1 MSDIA
6 LNPTNPVISIIT
18 VVFNSKNLI
27 EKTIQSII
35 NQDYPKK
42 ELIIIDGGSKDGTLD
57 IIKRYQNKI
66 SYFISEPDRGIY
78 DAMNKGLKAAKGEYV
93 IFINSGDLL
102 ESQVLWKIFSEF
114 DPGIDIFYGE
124 TNLID
129 DKGKVLGTRSKLS
142 TRKLPLQMSWQDM
155 KYGMVVSHQS
165 IIVRRSLAPLYDLVY
180 KCSSD
185 IDWVITCLKKSQK
198 IENTKLVISQYL
210 IGGFSIKQKRR
221 CFNERYTVYTK
232 HYGFLNS
239 LWIHAYIILRGFYHK
254 LVKGDNY

>member
-18 VVFNSKNLI
+18 VVFNSEKLI

-42 ELIIIDGGSKDGTLD
+42 ELVIIDGGSKDGTLE

-66 SYFISEPDRGIY
+66 SYFLSEPDKGIY
-78 DAMNKGLKAAKGEYV
+78 DAMNKGLKAATGEFV

-102 ESQVLWKIFSEF
+102 EDQVLSKIFSKF
-114 DPGIDIFYGE
+114 DASVDVFYGE

-129 DKGKVLGTRSKLS
+129 EEGKVLGTRSKLS
-142 TRKLPLQMSWQDM
+142 TRKLPLQMTWQDM

-165 IIVRRSLAPLYDLVY
+165 IIVRRNLAPLYNLVY

-198 IENTKLVISQYL
+198 IENTKLVISRYL

-239 LWIHAYIILRGFYHK
+239 LWIHTYILVRALFHK
-254 LVKGDNY
+254 VRKGDNY